1 MENKMKVL
9 VANRGEIALRI
20 LRTCKEMDIPT
31 VAIYTNSDELAM
43 HLRYADEAVLIGDR
57 GAYLDI
63 QKVIEAAKK
72 THATMIHPG
81 YGFLSENAAFCKAVE
96 DNGLIFIGPR
106 SETIELLGDKLA
118 SRQAALKA
126 GLPVLPGSDKP
137 LPQELPLEMANQVKY
152 PVLVKASAGG
162 GGRGIRLANSAAE
175 LPEVI
180 QAARQEALA
189 AFGDDSVFLESM
201 VLQARHIEVQIIG
214 DGEGKVICLGERE
227 CSIQRR
233 HQKLIEESPAP
244 CLSGVVRAAM
254 YRAAEKLGSSL
265 NYRGL
270 GTVEFLLDQED
281 QFHFIEVNP
290 RIQVEHPVTEMV
302 TGLDLV
308 KEQILLAMGNPLTL
322 EQQDIPVRGAAIEA
336 RILAEDPNMD
346 FLPSTGQI
354 SYLRE
359 PGGPGIRIDSAL
371 YPGIEIN
378 ADYDSLLAKVIVWG
392 ESRDMTLKRL
402 VRALDE
408 YQLSGISTD
417 LEFLKQI
424 IKSPKFITGDVNTT
438 YLEEVK
444 LPAAD
449 PDVELEKAIAIA
461 AAIYAQ
467 QQRESVR
474 EPQENYQNSWLHTA
488 WSEQM

>member
-1 MENKMKVL
+1 
-9 VANRGEIALRI
+9 
-20 LRTCKEMDIPT
+20 
-31 VAIYTNSDELAM
+31 
-43 HLRYADEAVLIGDR
+43 
-57 GAYLDI
+57 
-63 QKVIEAAKK
+63 
-72 THATMIHPG
+72 
-81 YGFLSENAAFCKAVE
+81 
-96 DNGLIFIGPR
+96 
-106 SETIELLGDKLA
+106 
-118 SRQAALKA
+118 
-126 GLPVLPGSDKP
+126 
-137 LPQELPLEMANQVKY
+137 
-152 PVLVKASAGG
+152 
-162 GGRGIRLANSAAE
+162 
-175 LPEVI
+175 
-180 QAARQEALA
+180 
-189 AFGDDSVFLESM
+189 
-201 VLQARHIEVQIIG
+201 
-214 DGEGKVICLGERE
+214 
-227 CSIQRR
+227 
-233 HQKLIEESPAP
+233 
-244 CLSGVVRAAM
+244 
-254 YRAAEKLGSSL
+254 
-265 NYRGL
+265 
-270 GTVEFLLDQED
+270 
-281 QFHFIEVNP
+281 
-290 RIQVEHPVTEMV
+290 VEHPVTEMV

-461 AAIYAQ
+461 AAIYSQ

-474 EPQENYQNSWLHTA
+474 EPQENHQNSWLHTA